1 MKFAL
6 VSTVLITM
14 LLTASAWSGL
24 ADPDCVRFDPTAVTV
39 RQLNGRWKIVDRDHG
54 LFDFGSDRSA
64 AENALRVIRHYR
76 LDRSCFVGR
85 PDPSFVYMLA
95 RGGSPS
101 GSLAGEDC
109 VPFDSEAIRVAKVN
123 QRWMIL
129 DHGRRLFDFG
139 KKEVEARQALAV
151 IRLHGFKQVCFVGRP
166 LADFTY
172 LRR

>member
-1 MKFAL
+1 MKTVFISTAL
-6 VSTVLITM
+6 VAA
-14 LLTASAWSGL
+14 LLAASAWGGL
-24 ADPDCVRFDPTAVTV
+24 ADPDCVRFDPTAASI
-39 RQLNGRWKIVDRDHG
+39 RQLNGRWKVVDGDHG

-64 AENALRVIRHYR
+64 AESALRVIRHYR
-76 LDRSCFVGR
+76 LDRSCHIGR
-85 PDPSFVYMLA
+85 PAPAFVYMLA

-101 GSLAGEDC
+101 GALDGEDC
-109 VPFDSEAIRVAKVN
+109 VAFDSEAIRVAKVN